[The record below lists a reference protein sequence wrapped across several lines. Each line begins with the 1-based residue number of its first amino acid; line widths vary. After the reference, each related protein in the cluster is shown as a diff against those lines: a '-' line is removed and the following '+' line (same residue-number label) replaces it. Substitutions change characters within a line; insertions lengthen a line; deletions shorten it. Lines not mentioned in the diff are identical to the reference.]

1 MSLVSLSDAQDRAGD
16 SVTQDQIDEAEED
29 LERLIGPLV
38 GERSETFL
46 FSERFHTWR
55 TVDGLYLQRYT
66 DSVSLTHNGDALT
79 EGTDF
84 RLLSHSIVERIHNSS
99 TAWTMDMVAT
109 YEPNDEEIVR
119 SVIYDLLTYRQT
131 PAGLQSI
138 RIGAYSETFFPSAT
152 AANNVDT
159 VMGAMLRKI
168 LPAAGLGL
176 TSPFR
181 LASVRRDRTLI
192 TEPVVGSGS

>member
-29 LERLIGPLV
+29 LERMIGPLV

-46 FSERFHTWR
+46 FSERAHPWR
-55 TVDGLYLQRYT
+55 AVDGLYLQRYT
-66 DSVSLTHNGDALT
+66 DSVSLTHDGDALT

-84 RLLSHSIVERIHNSS
+84 RLLAHSLVERVHDSATGWS
-99 TAWTMDMVAT
+99 QDMVAT

-119 SVIYDLLTYRQT
+119 SVIFDLLTYRQT

-152 AANNVDT
+152 SANNADV
-159 VMGAMLRKI
+159 VVGAMLRKI
-168 LPAAGLGL
+168 LPAAGMGL

-181 LASVRRDRTLI
+181 LASIRRDRTLVS
-192 TEPVVGSGS
+192 EPIVGSGS